1 MGKQAK
7 VTQGKRIREQAKKM
21 KQQDKEARR
30 AQRKAEKADRPPVID
45 GEDPDLVGL
54 RVGPQPPLY

>member
-1 MGKQAK
+1 MGRPPK
-7 VTQGKRIREQAKKM
+7 VTQNKRNREQALRVKR
-21 KQQDKEARR
+21 QEKEARR
-30 AQRKAEKADRPPVID
+30 EQRKAEKADKPTAID